1 MNYDVDNIVIC
12 SKSRK
17 QVEKIYKAVVRSGLM
32 YDLAL
37 TKR

>member
-1 MNYDVDNIVIC
+1 MNYDVDNIC

-17 QVEKIYKAVVRSGLM
+17 QVEKIYRTTVRSGLM